1 MASNRNHLL
10 ASLTN
15 GDFDLLEPH
24 LKSVPLKIRKDIE
37 RPNRRIEAIF
47 FPESGIVSVVAV
59 QSKGSQVEVGLIGRE
74 GMTGLPVVLGDDRSP
89 HSTYVQ
95 AAGAA
100 HCIPSRELAGVM
112 NASRSLR
119 DLLLKYVQAFGV
131 QTAHT
136 AMCNAQSRLDQRL
149 ARWLLMAHDRLSSDE
164 LPLTHEFL
172 SVMLGVRR
180 AGVTEALHTLRTL
193 KLIATGRGQV
203 TVRNRKGLERVAG
216 EAYGIPE
223 AEYQRLLG

>member
-1 MASNRNHLL
+1 MANSRNHLL

-24 LKSVPLKIRKDIE
+24 LKSVPLKLRKDIE
-37 RPNRRIEAIF
+37 RPNRRIEAIY

-59 QSKGSQVEVGLIGRE
+59 QSKGSEVEVGLVGRE

-95 AAGAA
+95 AAGVA
-100 HCIPSRELAGVM
+100 HSVPSLELAGVM

-149 ARWLLMAHDRLSSDE
+149 ARWLLMAQDRLSSDE

-180 AGVTEALHTLRTL
+180 AGVTEALHTLKTR
-193 KLIATGRGQV
+193 KLIATGRGQI
-203 TVRNRKGLERVAG
+203 TVRDRKGLERVAG
-216 EAYGIPE
+216 QAYGIPE